1 MTSYVALLR
10 GINVGGRNPV
20 GMPALVECFEESGY
34 LNVRTHLQS
43 GNVLFDTDLT
53 DGLELE
59 ARLDGLLSERFGI
72 SIPTVVR
79 SKDDLAGTVA
89 NAPDGHDSEE
99 LRSEVFFLKRPL
111 TVEAAMQ
118 QMPEL
123 REGVDSITPGA
134 DVLYFSRVAAQA
146 RKTRI
151 TRFMSLPVF
160 RQMTV
165 RSWRTTTR
173 LLELSTTPG

>member
-1 MTSYVALLR
+1 MSSYVALLR

-20 GMPALVECFEESGY
+20 GMPALAELFRAAGY
-34 LNVRTHLQS
+34 DNVRTHLQS
-43 GNVLFDTDLT
+43 GNVLFDAAPK
-53 DGLELE
+53 DGFELELL
-59 ARLDGLLSERFGI
+59 LDGLLSERFGT

-79 SKDDLAGTVA
+79 SREELAGTIA
-89 NAPDGHDSEE
+89 SAPDGHGSEE

-111 TVEAAMQ
+111 TVEAAMREV
-118 QMPEL
+118 PEL
-123 REGVDSITPGA
+123 REGVDSIAPGP

-146 RKTRI
+146 RRTRI

-160 RQMTV
+160 QQMTV

-173 LLELSTTPG
+173 LLERLDTAD